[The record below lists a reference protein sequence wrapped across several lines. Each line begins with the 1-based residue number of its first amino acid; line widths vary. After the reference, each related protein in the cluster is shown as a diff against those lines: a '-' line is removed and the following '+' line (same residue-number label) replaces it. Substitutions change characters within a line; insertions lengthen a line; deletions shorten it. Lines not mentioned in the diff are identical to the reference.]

1 MRKKVLL
8 VGKELGYTP
17 TPVARRRARR
27 LPTTTTD
34 GYTDNAES
42 DEDPGKCSNII

>member
-27 LPTTTTD
+27 LPTSTN
-34 GYTDNAES
+34 DNAEC